1 MFALVS
7 VCMLISSIIVLMI
20 FMDSYIVPF
29 YRTRYFKSSQC
40 QVVEISFTSQQR
52 VFSWTAE
59 RMVFAVGSAS
69 TVDDAASPVNYSL
82 AEDVHSNPIT
92 SLSELRVLMENRK
105 VSSTC
110 LRIYVRDGTRSE
122 RRLLLSDPQTFVR
135 FNESRAQKVSLHD
148 ARSAFSCSVL
158 NILSLSLGFSV
169 SVCFVLVVRRL
180 SSCHFKKSNRSRAQ

>member
-69 TVDDAASPVNYSL
+69 TVDDASPVNYSL
-82 AEDVHSNPIT
+82 AEDIHSNQIT
-92 SLSELRVLMENRK
+92 LSELRVLMENRK

-148 ARSAFSCSVL
+148 ARSAFSYSIL
-158 NILSLSLGFSV
+158 NILSLSLCFSV

>member
-29 YRTRYFKSSQC
+29 YRTRYFNSSQC

-59 RMVFAVGSAS
+59 RMVFAVGYDAS
-69 TVDDAASPVNYSL
+69 SPVNYSL
-82 AEDVHSNPIT
+82 AEDIHSNQIT
-92 SLSELRVLMENRK
+92 LSELRVLMEKRK

-158 NILSLSLGFSV
+158 NVLSLSLGFSV

-180 SSCHFKKSNRSRAQ
+180 SSCHFKKSNQSRAQ

>member
-1 MFALVS
+1 MFALVC

-69 TVDDAASPVNYSL
+69 TVDDASPVNYSL

-122 RRLLLSDPQTFVR
+122 SRLLLSDPQTFVR
-135 FNESRAQKVSLHD
+135 FNESREQKVSLHD
-148 ARSAFSCSVL
+148 ARSAFSCS
-158 NILSLSLGFSV
+158 ILSVLSPSLCFSV
-169 SVCFVLVVRRL
+169 SVRFVLVVRRL
-180 SSCHFKKSNRSRAQ
+180 GSCHFKKSNRSRAQ